1 MIGGFRSDLMLR
13 CTAVGLA
20 GLGGCTSTTASPDGL
35 YAHPIGN
42 APVTDNSTPYTGSLE
57 CLAAYAEQYHVNPP
71 SIAVGR
77 ISDLT
82 GKLDDN
88 GGRTITQGAMLMA
101 ISALGKAGVP
111 LVERYETDVLKLEYK
126 LADAKLIGPD
136 QPGDEP
142 DYEPIQPGQ
151 MAKASYLLTGGVTE
165 LNTNIQ
171 TVTNGLT
178 HTDATHPTK
187 TNELAASRVVMNIG
201 IDLRL
206 VDSRSTRVVQVVSY
220 QKQIVGAQVGVGLYT
235 FFGSNTVSI
244 GSTKNGQEP
253 VHYAV
258 RTLLERAIAEVVARM
273 YHAPTGACIDPL
285 NDPLADRPAA
295 RTARPNRSQTASAV
309 PALPPAIPNRVVYA
323 APPPVYV
330 PPQPAPAP
338 PEVSYARERPAMPPS
353 QPIYGAV
360 GGTAYGESQPRRYLS
375 YPAQSEGEDHTPP
388 YARQRVPAPN

>member
-1 MIGGFRSDLMLR
+1 MMLR
-13 CTAVGLA
+13 ASAIALA
-20 GLGGCTSTTASPDGL
+20 GLGGCTTTVAGPDGL
-35 YAHPIGN
+35 YARPLGN
-42 APVTDNSTPYTGSLE
+42 APVTDNSTPYTGSLA
-57 CLAAYAEQYHVNPP
+57 CLAAYAAQYHVAPP
-71 SIAVGR
+71 SVAVGR

-151 MAKASYLLTGGVTE
+151 IAKASYLLTGGVTE

-178 HTDATHPTK
+178 HVGSAHPANTS
-187 TNELAASRVVMNIG
+187 ELSANRVVMNVG

-206 VDSRSTRVVQVVSY
+206 VDSRTTRVVQVVSY
-220 QKQIVGAQVGVGLYT
+220 QKQIVGAQVGVGMYT
-235 FFGSNTVSI
+235 FFGTNVVSL

-258 RTLLERAIAEVVARM
+258 RTLLERAVAEVVAKM
-273 YHAPTGACIDPL
+273 YRAPPGACINPL
-285 NDPLADRPAA
+285 NDPLGDHSETVRAERMQPNPERLA
-295 RTARPNRSQTASAV
+295 RINTAPPLLPQPIYAV
-309 PALPPAIPNRVVYA
+309 PPGQYAEPPRQPVYQPTYA
-323 APPPVYV
+323 AASL
-330 PPQPAPAP
+330 APAP
-338 PEVSYARERPAMPPS
+338 PPESIPMV
-353 QPIYGAV
+353 YGAAA
-360 GGTAYGESQPRRYLS
+360 GTAYGG
-375 YPAQSEGEDHTPP
+375 AQSRAYIAIPGMGGDHTPP
-388 YARQRVPAPN
+388 YARQSSPTPPE